1 MNDAEI
7 RVAIE
12 RLLADYAHYID
23 ADRLEEW
30 LDFFVEDCVY
40 KIVPRENHVRNLPL
54 SLMLCEN
61 KDMLRDRVQSLR
73 KANIY
78 NIHTDRHLVSAI
90 RVVGESNGDYQVEA
104 NYAVFQTSQEG
115 ETRIFSAGQYLDTV
129 TFVDGAPKFKQK
141 LVVSDTAAIHT
152 LLATPI

>member
-1 MNDAEI
+1 M
-7 RVAIE
+7 
-12 RLLADYAHYID
+12 
-23 ADRLEEW
+23 
-30 LDFFVEDCVY
+30 Y

-104 NYAVFQTSQEG
+104 NYAVFQTRAKPE
-115 ETRIFSAGQYLDTV
+115 FSAPASISIRSLSWTV
-129 TFVDGAPKFKQK
+129 HP
-141 LVVSDTAAIHT
+141 SSNRSWW
-152 LLATPI
+152 

>member
-1 MNDAEI
+1 M
-7 RVAIE
+7 
-12 RLLADYAHYID
+12 
-23 ADRLEEW
+23 
-30 LDFFVEDCVY
+30 Y
-40 KIVPRENHVRNLPL
+40 KIVPRENHDRNLPL

-61 KDMLRDRVQSLR
+61 KNMLRDRVQSLR

-115 ETRIFSAGQYLDTV
+115 ETRIFSAGQYLDTI